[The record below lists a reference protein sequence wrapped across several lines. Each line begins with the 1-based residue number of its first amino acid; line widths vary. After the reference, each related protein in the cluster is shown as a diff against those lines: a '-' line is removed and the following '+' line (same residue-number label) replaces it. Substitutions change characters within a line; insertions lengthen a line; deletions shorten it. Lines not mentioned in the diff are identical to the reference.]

1 MSYRKTGRGGNDRRE
16 AALNIRV
23 VVVELVRYG
32 LNIRTRFVD
41 IVERVTERYV
51 GTANHRE
58 NQLISF

>member
-1 MSYRKTGRGGNDRRE
+1 MSYRYKGCRGNERRE

-32 LNIRTRFVD
+32 LNIRTRFVE

-58 NQLISF
+58 NQLILF